1 MKHVR
6 CCRLCKRALEP
17 LETTAS
23 SWAGRDGAEYAV
35 YSYTRDSWGAEQLR
49 QLGAGQLHQLE
60 VEGVER
66 CRVSQSYYQWV
77 PFLLAFQ
84 GLLYLVPNKVAIKGS
99 VHTARIVFGTAKVW
113 RALEEGKM
121 AGIAEGVSRGYR
133 ETSEAER
140 ARVRANIIKY
150 ILAQSRTS
158 GHRVDNDF
166 SLARSFCGEL
176 SLFRNMPTDT
186 SPACS

>member
-1 MKHVR
+1 MR

-35 YSYTRDSWGAEQLR
+35 YSYTRDSWGAEQLH

-60 VEGVER
+60 VERVER

-84 GLLYLVPNKVAIKGS
+84 GLLYLLPNKVGIMTTS
-99 VHTARIVFGTAKVW
+99 HDSYWVW
-113 RALEEGKM
+113 YR
-121 AGIAEGVSRGYR
+121 EGVAVSGGGEDGGDRGGRVQGLQGDQRGR
-133 ETSEAER
+133 E
-140 ARVRANIIKY
+140 
-150 ILAQSRTS
+150 
-158 GHRVDNDF
+158 
-166 SLARSFCGEL
+166 GEGEGQHHQVHP
-176 SLFRNMPTDT
+176 RPEQDQWT
-186 SPACS
+186 

>member
-1 MKHVR
+1 MR

-35 YSYTRDSWGAEQLR
+35 YSYTRDSWGAEQLH

-84 GLLYLVPNKVAIKGS
+84 GLLYLLPNKVAILTTLHGLYC
-99 VHTARIVFGTAKVW
+99 VW
-113 RALEEGKM
+113 YR
-121 AGIAEGVSRGYR
+121 EGVAGSGGGEDGGDRGGRVQGLQGDQRGR
-133 ETSEAER
+133 E
-140 ARVRANIIKY
+140 
-150 ILAQSRTS
+150 
-158 GHRVDNDF
+158 
-166 SLARSFCGEL
+166 GEGEGQHHQVHP
-176 SLFRNMPTDT
+176 RPEQDQWTQGR
-186 SPACS
+186 